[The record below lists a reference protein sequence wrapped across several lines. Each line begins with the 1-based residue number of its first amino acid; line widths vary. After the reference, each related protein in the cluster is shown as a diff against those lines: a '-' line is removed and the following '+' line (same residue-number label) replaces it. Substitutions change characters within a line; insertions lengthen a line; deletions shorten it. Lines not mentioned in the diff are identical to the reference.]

1 MCVREIVNNDK
12 QHKNFDPK
20 KLLSEA
26 AIRKKYQRHRSI
38 PPEQRLLLNFKQK
51 QIAERKKSVIR
62 NNLFAYDP
70 IEKIQSEVKLPFQD
84 KVEEITRSIYA
95 KLARMYSVT
104 AGYAL
109 HRTGI
114 TAHGIWVNYELA
126 QNLLNDLSIDTPIEL
141 PIEKLVA
148 FSILFFLTAVMA
160 GLYML
165 PEKHSDIVY
174 LTQYGEQ
181 CVLLSSE
188 SGQTLIVGDCVLS
201 ERYLSQNPAHSSAFV
216 AIEQM
221 TADRFAVY
229 EAHGVGT
236 IINYVDNPLVEDH
249 VVQTNQDIIIG
260 DFVVNYLYDDDKMV
274 GARIYFD
281 DKSIFIASDKEI
293 GYNTFESYHNQY
305 DFDVV
310 FSSDHTLP
318 EGDYVTISNQ
328 DNKNLALD
336 FSGAWKIRGID

>member
-1 MCVREIVNNDK
+1 MEKEIFRKTLYKDKLKTIYALSQCKLSVLFDWFDNSGCQWAYGSQHAFLMCVREIVNDDK

-109 HRTGI
+109 HRTDI

-141 PIEKLVA
+141 PIEKLVQIKEGPGAFFVFPGSQMSKNFKSKEKEHQHILKKRQEIIDSGMVEEREDLFILKESVA
-148 FSILFFLTAVMA
+148 FSS
-160 GLYML
+160 
-165 PEKHSDIVY
+165 P
-174 LTQYGEQ
+174 
-181 CVLLSSE
+181 
-188 SGQTLIVGDCVLS
+188 
-201 ERYLSQNPAHSSAFV
+201 SSAASV
-216 AIEQM
+216 L
-221 TADRFAVY
+221 T
-229 EAHGVGT
+229 G
-236 IINYVDNPLVEDH
+236 ININGQIYWK
-249 VVQTNQDIIIG
+249 
-260 DFVVNYLYDDDKMV
+260 DKC
-274 GARIYFD
+274 GR
-281 DKSIFIASDKEI
+281 
-293 GYNTFESYHNQY
+293 TFRELHP
-305 DFDVV
+305 DFDKIKRGPGRPKK
-310 FSSDHTLP
+310 SS
-318 EGDYVTISNQ
+318 
-328 DNKNLALD
+328 
-336 FSGAWKIRGID
+336 